1 MLGYLCKGICC
12 SRSNCVEQCD
22 AHDFDVT
29 YKIGSA
35 GISSVRKAGCTVL
48 CNIMLLSRDRH
59 RSIHHEVYR
68 FCLGH
73 SSGELQ
79 LNS

>member
-1 MLGYLCKGICC
+1 MLNSVMLMILTLHI
-12 SRSNCVEQCD
+12 RSDQQ
-22 AHDFDVT
+22 
-29 YKIGSA
+29 GSA
-35 GISSVRKAGCTVL
+35 GVSSVRKAGCTVL
-48 CNIMLLSRDRH
+48 CNIMLLSRDRR